1 MKRELLN
8 KDGSPMRE
16 YHSKS
21 IEELLMEDTKTE
33 LCLFANWILK
43 HYSIDY
49 SSGYISH
56 AAYIDH
62 L

>member
-16 YHSKS
+16 
-21 IEELLMEDTKTE
+21 ELLMEDTKTE
-33 LCLFANWILK
+33 LVFICKLDLET
-43 HYSIDY
+43 
-49 SSGYISH
+49 
-56 AAYIDH
+56 